1 MVDLKEFADQLC
13 GIAKQLGSDKLIHT
27 ALFLR
32 QRICQPDGY
41 VVLLG
46 ESCCGK
52 STVLNSMIRQGVL
65 PVSSLPSTGAITEVY
80 LNREAAAPSYAVI
93 NRNATME
100 ALPYEQFCQL
110 ALAPDAAVAR
120 LRATLPAGD
129 LDAAGVRLF
138 DTPGYG
144 SLIAEHEEVLEEFL
158 PNCDSVVYM
167 VNYRTGIQQSDHEF
181 LRMLMELSRP
191 GIPFCLVINRAPA
204 EAGPDDRRVEEI
216 RRNAAALLTVS
227 NLPLFILPSMP
238 VQDGMISSPEVE
250 RLRDHIMDGL
260 RSESR
265 QEELHEAFLAYLRD
279 LAALLRAELER
290 RLRNAQMDAESV
302 QFMRERIEELE
313 GKFQYAVSG
322 IVTPGFQAIRENLPG
337 LIHSCRAEIEDAV
350 CSEIEKQSLASKNET
365 IAYTNSHLLPFH
377 SQKGSE
383 NIQHYLMVELD
394 ALDQK
399 VDDYLNTEIV
409 RFERDIQ
416 LRFSSTGK
424 AGAGVAKGVAGKLL
438 NGGLV
443 QYFAKFGGRGGAG
456 AGMANAASHAL
467 KKIGDLFGHKFSL
480 ATHNGLKQF
489 MKRIGLTS
497 AKTLGLITAGVLEV
511 ATMAI
516 DGATWKPILKA
527 KVKSGLEKWETEAG
541 RLIQK
546 DLDKLEAENRDA
558 IHTVKE
564 TLVAAFAVDQ
574 EPAEEQAPLRDL
586 MASLEVIEK
595 ELSQDV

>member
-1 MVDLKEFADQLC
+1 MVDLRNFADQLC
-13 GIAKQLGSDKLIHT
+13 GIAEQLGNKKLIHT

-32 QRICQPDGY
+32 QRIRQPDGY

-80 LNREAAAPSYAVI
+80 LNREATAPSYAVI

-100 ALPYEQFCQL
+100 TLPYEQFCQL
-110 ALAPDAAVAR
+110 ALTPDAAVAR

-158 PNCDSVVYM
+158 PNCDSVVYL
-167 VNYRTGIQQSDHEF
+167 VNYRTGIQQSDYEF

-191 GIPFCLVINRAPA
+191 GIPFCLVINRAS
-204 EAGPDDRRVEEI
+204 AGAGTDDRRVEEI
-216 RRNAAALLTVS
+216 RRNVAALLTVPA
-227 NLPLFILPSMP
+227 LPLFILPSIP
-238 VQDGMISSPEVE
+238 VQDGMIFSPEVN

-260 RSESR
+260 RNEDR
-265 QEELHEAFLAYLRD
+265 QKELYEAFLAYLQD
-279 LAALLRAELER
+279 LAALLQAELER

-302 QFMRERIEELE
+302 QFVQEKIEELE

-322 IVTPGFQAIRENLPG
+322 IVTPGFQKIKENLPG
-337 LIHSCRAEIEDAV
+337 LIHSCREEIENTV
-350 CSEIEKQSLASKNET
+350 CSEIEKQALTSKDET

-383 NIQHYLMVELD
+383 DIQHYLTVELD
-394 ALDQK
+394 DLDKK
-399 VDDYLNTEIV
+399 VDDYLNTEII
-409 RFERDIQ
+409 RFERDIR

-467 KKIGDLFGHKFSL
+467 KKIGDLFGHTFSRT
-480 ATHNGLKQF
+480 THNGLKQF

-497 AKTLGLITAGVLEV
+497 AKTLGLVTAGVLEV
-511 ATMAI
+511 ATMAL
-516 DGATWKPILKA
+516 DGATWKPILKS

-541 RLIQK
+541 QLIQK
-546 DLDKLEAENRDA
+546 DLDKLEAEN
-558 IHTVKE
+558 INSIQTVKE
-564 TLVAAFAVDQ
+564 TLIGAFAVDQ
-574 EPAEEQAPLRDL
+574 EPAEDQAPLREL